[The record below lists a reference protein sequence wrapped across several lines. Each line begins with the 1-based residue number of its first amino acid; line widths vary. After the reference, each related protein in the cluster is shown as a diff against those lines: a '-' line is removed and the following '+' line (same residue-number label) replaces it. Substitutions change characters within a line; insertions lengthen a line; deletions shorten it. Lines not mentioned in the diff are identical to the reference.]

1 MSLSA
6 NKSKIWYLENLD
18 IFKEMPLPM
27 MQYVE
32 KHTQM
37 CMFNKGEYIYFN
49 GDESNQVYFVKMGR
63 IKISSFS
70 TDGKE
75 IIKSILGSGEFFG
88 GEHLA
93 QGEEKRSDFS
103 QVMDNET
110 MLCKMPADEFRNLM
124 NENIDLALRVNKIVG
139 FRLKKME
146 RRLESLIFKDS
157 RTRIVEFL
165 QELAE
170 ERGEKVGFET
180 VVRNFKLT
188 HKDIANLTATSRQTV
203 TTILNDLRN
212 KNLIYF
218 DRKRILF
225 RDLENLH

>member
-1 MSLSA
+1 MSALQD
-6 NKSKIWYLENLD
+6 KSKIWYLENLD
-18 IFKEMPLPM
+18 IFREMPLPM
-27 MQYVE
+27 MEYVE

-37 CMFNKGEYIYFN
+37 CLLNKGEYIYFN
-49 GDESNQVYFVKMGR
+49 GDDSKQVYFVKMGR
-63 IKISSFS
+63 IKISDFS
-70 TDGKE
+70 TEGKE
-75 IIKSILGSGEFFG
+75 IIKCILSSGEFFG
-88 GEHLA
+88 GEHIM
-93 QGEEKRSDFS
+93 QGETKRSDFA
-103 QVMDNET
+103 QVMDNQT
-110 MLCKMPADEFRNLM
+110 MLCKMPADEFKDLM
-124 NENIDLALRVNKIVG
+124 QENIDLALRVNKIVG

-146 RRLESLIFKDS
+146 RRLVSLIFKDS

-170 ERGEKVGFET
+170 ERGEKVGYET

-225 RDLENLH
+225 RDLDKLA